1 MWDFAEVLIGPWN
14 HDRPHDAPH
23 YYSICLQYPD
33 TKLLYVETV
42 NFSTFIIQF
51 EIL

>member
-1 MWDFAEVLIGPWN
+1 MWDFAEVLIGPWY

-23 YYSICLQYPD
+23 STTIFGLQYPD

-51 EIL
+51 